1 MAKNIILNGALA
13 ANTWTLIGAG
23 TQGGN
28 EEGQEAVITDNVI
41 VPLATWLAIR
51 DLPAH
56 AKQRIG
62 VWLAPADD
70 PAQLAD
76 DVARLPLIAVQF
88 PVFTD
93 GRGYSIGRLL
103 RERLG
108 YKGELRAIGDVGRD
122 HLFNLFHCG
131 FNAFEIKPSQS
142 AEQALAGLRAFS
154 DGYQTSVARPV
165 PMYRRRSHAPTPDS
179 WATISSP
186 S

>member
-1 MAKNIILNGALA
+1 MAQNIILNGALA
-13 ANTWTLIGAG
+13 ANTWTFVATAPEDSAAIAEDSL
-23 TQGGN
+23 
-28 EEGQEAVITDNVI
+28 

-51 DLPAH
+51 DNPAY
-56 AKQRIG
+56 AGKRIG

-70 PAQLAD
+70 PTTLAE

-88 PVFTD
+88 PAFTD

-108 YKGELRAIGDVGRD
+108 YKGEMRAIGDVGRD

-131 FNAFEIKPSQS
+131 FNAFEIKASQKPEE
-142 AEQALAGLRAFS
+142 AIAGLKDFT
-154 DGYQTSVARPV
+154 DGYQTTVQRPV
-165 PMYRRRSHAPTPDS
+165 PSYRRRAHAATPDS